1 MIVIPNTY
9 IWTKTASSRSNK
21 VASRGMIIAL
31 ILCIFFLTWPM
42 AMIGMYGKAAGI
54 EVENSQMIFGTII
67 KTLPIGLDTIVLVGV
82 LAAVMSTASG
92 AALGA
97 GASATRDLY
106 QTLFRPTA
114 KPSELTTP
122 TRVITTICWVFIIAL
137 AILFEDIGTLQML
150 GLSFSYYSVSFPAF
164 LASFYF
170 PTVKKKTILWSVL
183 ISLIITTIYVFSMV
197 WTINNIH
204 PMWIGCG
211 VSAVLLF
218 VIHQF
223 NKQDDKEEI
232 MLVDENDCD
241 KIFNLISKGRTQLVY
256 LIDET
261 FKEGKYVQSSVNRL
275 IERGLVK
282 RQGNRGMKYQIF
294 SLTEKGIEKAVY
306 LNDKEKSLVDEY
318 GIDARCIHL
327 LQKIELLTKTEGN
340 SISFTNMKALNNLVD
355 DEITFKDLKTIILFM
370 NSKGALEL
378 TGLMRASFSM
388 NSKTKDILSKYSDV
402 VKEGAL

>member
-1 MIVIPNTY
+1 
-9 IWTKTASSRSNK
+9 
-21 VASRGMIIAL
+21 
-31 ILCIFFLTWPM
+31 
-42 AMIGMYGKAAGI
+42 
-54 EVENSQMIFGTII
+54 
-67 KTLPIGLDTIVLVGV
+67 
-82 LAAVMSTASG
+82 
-92 AALGA
+92 
-97 GASATRDLY
+97 
-106 QTLFRPTA
+106 
-114 KPSELTTP
+114 
-122 TRVITTICWVFIIAL
+122 
-137 AILFEDIGTLQML
+137 
-150 GLSFSYYSVSFPAF
+150 
-164 LASFYF
+164 
-170 PTVKKKTILWSVL
+170 
-183 ISLIITTIYVFSMV
+183 
-197 WTINNIH
+197 
-204 PMWIGCG
+204 
-211 VSAVLLF
+211 
-218 VIHQF
+218 
-223 NKQDDKEEI
+223 